1 MDDAT
6 ESAPEEDRAAVCAP
20 RAGADM
26 GAKRRFDP
34 HPPTTLFIGS
44 GDDRETIK
52 ATHNIVLRPP
62 DLINTPSG
70 IELIEPSAAH
80 PVPSRT
86 KGVRRLEPRL
96 PDMKKYKDT
105 VAHGTRPKLIR
116 QCRSFPAPALVVA
129 AQFPKE

>member
-52 ATHNIVLRPP
+52 ATHNIVHRPP
-62 DLINTPSG
+62 DLIITPSG
-70 IELIEPSAAH
+70 IELIEPI
-80 PVPSRT
+80 SRA
-86 KGVRRLEPRL
+86 PR
-96 PDMKKYKDT
+96 PIKNKR
-105 VAHGTRPKLIR
+105 GTASRATIAR
-116 QCRSFPAPALVVA
+116 H
-129 AQFPKE
+129 EEI